1 MVAQQLERERDLIAE
16 VDDAVLLLHAG
27 VGLER
32 RGELLVHRGLVR
44 LHIGVQRISCGLAHR
59 ARMRDV
65 RLRRYVLV
73 ARAAEELEECPNV
86 RERISRRPVSLERER
101 DVAGRAAVEV
111 LPHENDLLSGR
122 QDPKLAGTSELESE
136 LAEHLVAEAVKRT
149 DDRIVQADRGVDV
162 DPLLHLR
169 CGSLGEGHGQNLVRL
184 GDARADEMDDPRGE
198 HVGLPRSGAGY
209 DEKRAFAVIDRAPLL
224 GRQAGEDVGLRLTKP
239 EAELLGHR

>member
-1 MVAQQLERERDLIAE
+1 DGEIAMRLGEEPQQLELGIVRVLEFVDEDEAEARPQSRRRRGMVAQQLERERDLIAE

-44 LHIGVQRISCGLAHR
+44 LHIGVQRISYGLAHR

-162 DPLLHLR
+162 D
-169 CGSLGEGHGQNLVRL
+169 S
-184 GDARADEMDDPRGE
+184 
-198 HVGLPRSGAGY
+198 
-209 DEKRAFAVIDRAPLL
+209 
-224 GRQAGEDVGLRLTKP
+224 
-239 EAELLGHR
+239 